1 MPVNKSELD
10 KAINAALNG
19 PEIRDVRFAEYR
31 FNIKPSTIERSGG
44 TITVGGGEENYISRR
59 RRLLPLRR
67 SELFQIVL
75 TTRVLYRVSPPVF
88 E

>member
-59 RRLLPLRR
+59 RVLPLRR

-75 TTRVLYRVSPPVF
+75 TTRALYRVSPPVL